1 VPSRRPDPRRRREQR
16 PAPGHHA
23 RPRRRRRRGLGL
35 WPVTFVLAA
44 TLVVLVA
51 MLVVRD
57 QSVDGGI
64 DSADAEAVTLS
75 TAADGRPT
83 ASGSGSGSAGDGTA
97 ATTDDDAAQARRDR
111 MARRKRVAASRAAKE
126 RIAMRP
132 SVANGL
138 LCAPAPGRPTL
149 VRKRAGGTSKR
160 IALTFDDGPTKY
172 TGPVL
177 DILRKAEIPATFF
190 VIGSQV
196 GPNRELVRRI
206 VREGHALANHTWS
219 HANVSAGGAAAN
231 TQLMDTQYALQKA
244 VGRAGCLMRP
254 PGGAVG
260 PGLVAWL
267 RKHQKV
273 GVLWDVDSND
283 YQLPSTAKMVRE
295 IVSATRAGS
304 IILLHDGGGDRTR
317 TVAAVPAIIKQLQ
330 AKGYEFVTV
339 PELLKLPKAKT

>member
-1 VPSRRPDPRRRREQR
+1 M
-16 PAPGHHA
+16 
-23 RPRRRRRRGLGL
+23 GL

-51 MLVVRD
+51 MLVIRD
-57 QSVDGGI
+57 QGVDGGI
-64 DSADAEAVTLS
+64 DAAEAESVTLS
-75 TAADGRPT
+75 TAA
-83 ASGSGSGSAGDGTA
+83 SGSGDASSGKRAGGGSTRSTRPVRA
-97 ATTDDDAAQARRDR
+97 AEKA
-111 MARRKRVAASRAAKE
+111 RVAIE
-126 RIAMRP
+126 P
-132 SVANGL
+132 TVANGL
-138 LCAPAPGRPTL
+138 LCAPAPGRPAL
-149 VRKRAGGTSKR
+149 VRRRAGGTSKR
-160 IALTFDDGPTKY
+160 IALTFDDGPSKY

-177 DILRKAEIPATFF
+177 DILRREKVPATFF

-196 GPNRELVRRI
+196 GPNRETVRRI

-231 TQLMDTQYALQKA
+231 SQLMDTQYAIQKA
-244 VGRAGCLMRP
+244 VGRAGCMMRP

-267 RKHQKV
+267 RQHKKV
-273 GVLWDVDSND
+273 GVMWDVDSND
-283 YQLPSTAKMVRE
+283 YQLPSAAKMSDQ

-317 TVAAVPAIIKQLQ
+317 TVAAVPRIISRLK

-339 PELLKLPKAKT
+339 PELLKLPKAKV

>member
-1 VPSRRPDPRRRREQR
+1 M
-16 PAPGHHA
+16 
-23 RPRRRRRRGLGL
+23 GL
-35 WPVTFVLAA
+35 WPVTVVLAV

-57 QSVDGGI
+57 QNVDGGI

-75 TAADGRPT
+75 TPADGRPT
-83 ASGSGSGSAGDGTA
+83 ASGGGAA
-97 ATTDDDAAQARRDR
+97 ATADDDRQARSDQAARRGRAAQD
-111 MARRKRVAASRAAKE
+111 
-126 RIAMRP
+126 RIAMKP
-132 SVANGL
+132 TVANGL
-138 LCAPAPGRPTL
+138 LCAPAPGRPAL
-149 VRKRAGGTSKR
+149 VRRRAGGTSKR

-206 VREGHALANHTWS
+206 VRDGHALANHTWS

-231 TQLMDTQYALQKA
+231 SQLMDTQYAIQQA

-267 RKHQKV
+267 RKHRKL

-283 YQLPSTAKMVRE
+283 YRLPSAAKMSDE
-295 IVSATRAGS
+295 IVSATRPGS

-317 TVAAVPAIIKQLQ
+317 TVAAVPKIISRLK

>member
-1 VPSRRPDPRRRREQR
+1 M
-16 PAPGHHA
+16 
-23 RPRRRRRRGLGL
+23 GL

-44 TLVVLVA
+44 TLLVLVA

-75 TAADGRPT
+75 TTADGRPT
-83 ASGSGSGSAGDGTA
+83 ASGNGSGATDGVA
-97 ATTDDDAAQARRDR
+97 ESDDRQARSAQA
-111 MARRKRVAASRAAKE
+111 ARRKRAAEQRAAKA
-126 RIAMRP
+126 RIAIK
-132 SVANGL
+132 STVANGL
-138 LCAPAPGRPTL
+138 LCAPAPGRPAL
-149 VRKRAGGTSKR
+149 VRRRSGGTSKR

-196 GPNRELVRRI
+196 GPNREIVRRI
-206 VREGHALANHTWS
+206 VRDGHALANHTWS

-231 TQLMDTQYALQKA
+231 SQLMDTQYALQKA

-267 RKHQKV
+267 RKHKKL

-283 YQLPSTAKMVRE
+283 YRLPSAAKMIRE
-295 IVSATRAGS
+295 IVSATRPGS

-317 TVAAVPAIIKQLQ
+317 TVAAVPAIIRQLK